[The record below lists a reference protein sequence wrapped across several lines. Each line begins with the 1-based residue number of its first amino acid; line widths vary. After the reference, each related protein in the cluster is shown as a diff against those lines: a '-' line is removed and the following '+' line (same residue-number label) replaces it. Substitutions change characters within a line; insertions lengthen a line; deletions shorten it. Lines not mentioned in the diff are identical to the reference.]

1 VVAATGTGKTV
12 LAAFD
17 VARLHA
23 DFPEQFPSPEPPPLL
38 LIAHRKEILL
48 QALATFRQVLRDP
61 SFGELYVDGEMP
73 SQWRH
78 VFASVQSLANR
89 SLAEIPA
96 ERFKVVI
103 VDEFH
108 HAAASSYRRW
118 LDHLR
123 PQLLLGLTATPERA
137 DGLDILHWFGGR
149 IATELRLWSALDQGL
164 LAPFHYFAVAD
175 ATDLSALEWR
185 RGGYVASQLS
195 AVYTGDHRRVDL
207 ILSELHNTVA
217 DPARMRALGFCV
229 SVEHARS
236 PGRPAPP
243 ALRRAADP
251 LRRRPLQR
259 RARHPRDR
267 HRAALA
273 AHRERRGVPAAARP
287 GSAALARHRQELPH
301 GARPKNAT
309 SIGQQHRR
317 FRFDLR
323 YRALLGC
330 SRRQLEDQ
338 LAQGFPF
345 LPPGCRLVLDRVS
358 SERVLANLRQC
369 LPSRRPQLL
378 QELRALAAGLLHLDD
393 PDRLRATAASLAASA
408 PPDPEALS
416 ERERR
421 QWLMLT
427 AQLFGTGRQW
437 RPLDQALEVLWQA
450 GAWRQELIQLLLL
463 LAERADRRLH
473 PLPWALP
480 VPLRV
485 HGHYTRAEIEA
496 AFGVLST
503 ESPWIHREGVLWHQ
517 ASATDLLFITLRKSE
532 ALFSPSTRY
541 RDLALGPSLFHWES
555 QSNIRAASST
565 GQRYIHHASRG
576 SRVLLFVREHRKQ
589 DGRPGAPTEPFV
601 CMGFASYESHEGERP
616 MAIRWRLEREIPAA
630 WLPVMALAV

>member
-1 VVAATGTGKTV
+1 VAPCVRLGA
-12 LAAFD
+12 
-17 VARLHA
+17 VAC
-23 DFPEQFPSPEPPPLL
+23 
-38 LIAHRKEILL
+38 
-48 QALATFRQVLRDP
+48 
-61 SFGELYVDGEMP
+61 
-73 SQWRH
+73 
-78 VFASVQSLANR
+78 QSLPRGDPRRA
-89 SLAEIPA
+89 
-96 ERFKVVI
+96 
-103 VDEFH
+103 
-108 HAAASSYRRW
+108 SYRRW

-149 IATELRLWSALDQGL
+149 IASELRLWSALDQGL

-185 RGGYVASQLS
+185 RGGYVPAQLS
-195 AVYTGDHRRVDL
+195 AVYTGDHRRLDL

-229 SVEHARS
+229 SVEHARFMAERFS
-236 PGRPAPP
+236 ARGLRAEALDASTPADLRQA
-243 ALRRAADP
+243 ALRRLQSGELQILFAVDLFNEGLDIPAIDTVLL
-251 LRRRPLQR
+251 LRPTESAVVFLQQ
-259 RARHPRDR
+259 
-267 HRAALA
+267 LG
-273 AHRERRGVPAAARP
+273 RGLRLSPDTGKSCLTV
-287 GSAALARHRQELPH
+287 LDF
-301 GARPKNAT
+301 
-309 SIGQQHRR
+309 IGQQHRR

-358 SERVLANLRQC
+358 SERVLSSLRQC

-378 QELRALAAGLLHLDD
+378 QELRALSAEGKIGPASGLAHWLKALAMEPADFYGIRGAGFTSLRRELGWLPPHLAHLPHPEEERLSRAIAAGLLHLDD
-393 PDRLRATAASLAASA
+393 PDRLRATAASLAAAA
-408 PPDPEALS
+408 PPDPQALS
-416 ERERR
+416 EREMR

-450 GAWRQELIQLLLL
+450 GAWREELIQLLEL

-485 HGHYTRAEIEA
+485 HGHYSRAEIEA

-503 ESPWIHREGVLWHQ
+503 ESPWIHREGVLWLQ

-555 QSNIRAASST
+555 QSTTTAASPT
-565 GQRYIHHASRG
+565 GQRYIHHTARG
-576 SRVLLFVREHRKQ
+576 SRVLLFVREQRKQ

-601 CMGFASYESHEGERP
+601 CLGFASYESHEGERP